1 MIRLARI
8 PAAALSIAAAFCG
21 FASAPEPSEQTAKP
35 WAWFWA
41 MGGAMEE
48 RGLSEELELMAES
61 GIGGITLIPIY
72 GARGDEKNYTELLSP
87 RFMELVR
94 HASKECA
101 RLGMGFD
108 MAFGSGWPFG
118 GPWIARENSAK
129 RITADMKCE
138 SVGFK
143 VKRSAPGGHG
153 YVVDPFGS
161 SSNIVHAEKF
171 REIFS
176 RPENRGIVRAF
187 FNDSYE
193 FYGANFTD
201 AFYEEFERRR
211 DTGCPQ

>member
-1 MIRLARI
+1 
-8 PAAALSIAAAFCG
+8 
-21 FASAPEPSEQTAKP
+21 
-35 WAWFWA
+35 
-41 MGGAMEE
+41 MEE

-72 GARGDEKNYTELLSP
+72 GAGGDEKNYTELLSP

-138 SVGFK
+138 SVGFR

-153 YVVDPFGS
+153 YVVDPFES
-161 SSNIVHAEKF
+161 SSNLAHAEKF

-176 RPENRGIVRAF
+176 LPRKQGNRARVFQRLLRIL
-187 FNDSYE
+187 
-193 FYGANFTD
+193 
-201 AFYEEFERRR
+201 RRELHGR
-211 DTGCPQ
+211 ILRRV